1 MEVGRLLDISAGTKR
16 MGQNQAE
23 VNAHPSQIAF
33 GAPMLHLEIFVC
45 RC

>member
-33 GAPMLHLEIFVC
+33 GIPNAAPGDLPL
-45 RC
+45 